1 MDTTYT
7 LSLLVTSVDGC
18 QDSITDSVIVYSR
31 PLAIFSIDTG
41 TCGAA
46 SITPDNST
54 DTGSAFGHDY
64 LWTLSPN
71 TGVVL
76 DDTLYEPSIYMPL
89 NTTNAAINY
98 TVILTST
105 SLEGCIGRD
114 TQTIVV
120 YPKPLADFSFSLA
133 DSCSPDTA
141 FFTNSSNPYN
151 SETIG
156 SMSFVWDFGSTIQN
170 PNKLYTNTGVVD
182 SLYSVQLISETIHG
196 CRDTIIDTVTI
207 HPDARADFS
216 PTYTS
221 GCAPLTLDSTLIN
234 VTQYP
239 DANDTYTWTILDSD
253 SATVLSTFSGTGFT
267 DYTISADADTVY
279 VRLITSNNYGCKN
292 DTLIQR
298 FTTIQDPVADFTLSD
313 TTGCGNTQITL
324 TDATNPT
331 GLALLWDFG
340 DGDTSTATN
349 PSHLFT
355 NTSNTQD
362 SSYSITLI
370 VTAGTGCSDTIVKQ
384 FEAFANPLAIF
395 GAAEVCEYK
404 ITQFT
409 DSSLA
414 GGVSLVTWD
423 WDFDDGT
430 NDTLQNPTHTYG
442 QDGNYTVQL
451 IISNGHGCTDSITKN
466 VESYPIPLL
475 GFMHD
480 TLVCKGDSIQMN
492 NSTTGAIQY
501 DWDFGNGLS
510 DTRKNPNSFYDTIG
524 IYTIKLQ
531 ATSIRGCYD
540 SLRSSIHVIEAP
552 QASFIPSLDEGC
564 APLEV
569 IFNNTTIA
577 EFETYLWDY
586 GQGQTSTNRIADTI
600 IYEQGRHDTTYFV
613 QLFVSN
619 QCRIDTFSD
628 SILVHPTPVAIFETD
643 RDIGCSPLNLLFS
656 NNLTYGDPDSL
667 IWNFGDGSAT
677 FKTTKNTFD
686 EPLSHIF
693 TTNRLPSDYTIEYIA
708 KNECAEDTAYKTIT
722 VFKTV
727 EAFFNTDTLRGC
739 FPLTVNFTN
748 SSKGYVD
755 YAWDFGDGNVSNI
768 NNPSHTFTQSGTFTV
783 KIFVTD
789 SCSYDTFERQILI
802 YPAPNV
808 SFNFVKDSI
817 CQYDS
822 ISFLST
828 SNNVSG
834 IYWEFGDGDSSK
846 LTNPVH
852 RFDSSGTFSVRYTAY
867 SKLNNCPATTLR
879 DVNILKTPK
888 ATIMANPS
896 DGCDPLN
903 VNLKADSGYNS
914 WTFSNGNVSIL
925 DELTETFTSIGPH
938 WVKLSSEYA
947 NGCKDSTV
955 LNLVVH
961 PRPNASFTSSVDS
974 LCAYPVTVDYTNT
987 STGALGYNWIFG
999 NGNRST
1005 QTNPSE
1011 TLTAPGIYNDTLIAS
1026 NQFRCNDT
1034 AISQVKIYEKPIASG
1049 IISPLSGCVPLNV
1062 NFKNTSQNNL
1072 TGKWYFG
1079 NGDSSLQDSID
1090 YTYITV
1096 GGYTPSLVIYG
1107 NANCT
1112 DTFRLASTIDVYP
1125 NPVADFDYEVINI
1138 STIFTNYSI
1147 GANSYLWNFGDG
1159 VSSTQENL
1167 THEFPESGS
1176 FVTTLIARNNFG
1188 CNDTISR
1195 SIEILEKYNLFVSN
1209 AFSPEFGLGEVR
1221 TFKPTGIG
1229 IAEYHIYI
1237 YDTWGNLMWESDK
1250 LSKSEP
1256 AEGWDGNDL
1265 SGNAMPQDTY
1275 VWKVT
1280 ATFLN
1285 GNIWPGKIYPNGKI
1299 KRFGTLT
1306 LIR

>member
-1 MDTTYT
+1 M
-7 LSLLVTSVDGC
+7 
-18 QDSITDSVIVYSR
+18 IVYSR

-41 TCGAA
+41 TCGAT

-71 TGVVL
+71 AGVVL

-98 TVILTST
+98 AVILTST
-105 SLEGCIGRD
+105 SLEGCVGRD
-114 TQTIVV
+114 TQTIIV

-196 CRDTIIDTVTI
+196 CRDTITDTVTI

-239 DANDTYTWTILDSD
+239 DANDTYSWTILDAD

-279 VRLITSNNYGCKN
+279 VRLITNNNYGCKN

-324 TDATNPT
+324 TDASNPA

-395 GAAEVCEYK
+395 GAEEVCEYK

-524 IYTIKLQ
+524 KYTIKLQ

-600 IYEQGRHDTTYFV
+600 TYEQGRHDTTYFV

-677 FKTTKNTFD
+677 FKTTKNTFY

-708 KNECAEDTAYKTIT
+708 KNECGEDTAYKTIT

-727 EAFFNTDTLRGC
+727 EAFFNADTLRGC

-808 SFNFVKDSI
+808 SFNFIKDSI

-834 IYWEFGDGDSSK
+834 ICWEFGDGDSSK

-867 SKLNNCPATTLR
+867 STLNNCPATILR

-896 DGCDPLN
+896 EGCDPLH
-903 VNLKADSGYNS
+903 VNLKADSSYNS

-925 DELTETFTSIGPH
+925 NELTETFTSTGPH
-938 WVKLSSEYA
+938 WAKLSSEYA

-974 LCAYPVTVDYTNT
+974 LCEYPVTVDYTNT

-1034 AISQVKIYEKPIASG
+1034 AISQVKIYEKPIAIG

-1090 YTYITV
+1090 YTYITA

-1125 NPVADFDYEVINI
+1125 NPVADFDYEVINV

-1188 CNDTISR
+1188 CNDTISK

-1237 YDTWGNLMWESDK
+1237 YDTWGNLIWESDK

-1265 SGNAMPQDTY
+1265 NGNAMPQDTY

-1285 GNIWPGKIYPNGKI
+1285 GNIWPGKIYPDGKI